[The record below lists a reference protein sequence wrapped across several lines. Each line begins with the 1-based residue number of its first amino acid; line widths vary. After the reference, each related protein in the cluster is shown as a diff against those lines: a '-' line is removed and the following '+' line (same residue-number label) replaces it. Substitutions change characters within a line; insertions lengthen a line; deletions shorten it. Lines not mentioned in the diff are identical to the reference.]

1 MSKRMEG
8 MSNQNAARRW
18 MKRWIGVLS
27 IAVIFCL
34 SPARSQNS
42 SGDYTFLVGA
52 GTICDGGDTTKCPA
66 VVKSGNGDSYQISGA
81 GTFNS
86 RDKSVVAA
94 GTYTHVSP
102 NGTVMESGVWSASQL
117 VRFDSYGI
125 APAALT
131 VVENAGGN
139 ATFGAKPKAGAPI
152 SELQRVARFLA
163 AKPTGGLG
171 IFRIRMVPMLGPT
184 KTAELQINCAL
195 GAVPRDRSVE
205 GIRLMLDGSKNE
217 FSEEVSGRVMFL
229 SVRPEVKTQSKSSV
243 PEPTAGSTEP
253 PIN

>member
-1 MSKRMEG
+1 MSKWMEG
-8 MSNQNAARRW
+8 MSNQNAVRRW
-18 MKRWIGVLS
+18 MKRSIGVLS
-27 IAVIFCL
+27 ITVIFCL

-94 GTYTHVSP
+94 GTYTRVSP
-102 NGTVMESGVWSASQL
+102 NGTVMDSGVWSASQL

-131 VVENAGGN
+131 VGENAGGN

-171 IFRIRMVPMLGPT
+171 IFRIRLWPILGAT
-184 KTAELQINCAL
+184 KTAELQVNCAL
-195 GAVPRDRSVE
+195 GAVPRERSVE
-205 GIRLMLDGSKNE
+205 GIRLTFDGSKSE

-229 SVRPEVKTQSKSSV
+229 LVRPEVKTQSKS
-243 PEPTAGSTEP
+243 PDTEPGSTEP
-253 PIN
+253 PPN